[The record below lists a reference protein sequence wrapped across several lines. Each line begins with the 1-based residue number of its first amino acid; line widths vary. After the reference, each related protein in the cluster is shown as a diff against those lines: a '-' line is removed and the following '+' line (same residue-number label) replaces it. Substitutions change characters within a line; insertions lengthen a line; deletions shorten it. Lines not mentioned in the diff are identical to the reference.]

1 MKSIFLLIPERQIC
15 WFPFLLMGW
24 RYILQNLHIFSLGSV
39 YDLLDWMFDDDCGCY
54 QGRA

>member
-1 MKSIFLLIPERQIC
+1 MKFIFLLIPERQIC

-24 RYILQNLHIFSLGSV
+24 RYIQQNLHIFSLGSV